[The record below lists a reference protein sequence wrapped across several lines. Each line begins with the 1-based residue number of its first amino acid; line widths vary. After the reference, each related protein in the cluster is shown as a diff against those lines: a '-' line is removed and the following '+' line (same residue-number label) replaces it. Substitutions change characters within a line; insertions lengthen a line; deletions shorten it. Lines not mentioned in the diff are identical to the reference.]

1 MPCSSAP
8 AKLYFDI
15 NKRPKARPTEIF
27 SRRAQEV
34 FFFYANT
41 MRRGLSYSAAG
52 LPFLKAI
59 GIIIIKKM
67 LLELLLNFLKKAPQ

>member
-1 MPCSSAP
+1 MACSSAP

-27 SRRAQEV
+27 SRRAQEFF

-41 MRRGLSYSAAG
+41 MRRGLSYSAAS

-59 GIIIIKKM
+59 GIKK
-67 LLELLLNFLKKAPQ
+67 KKNAP